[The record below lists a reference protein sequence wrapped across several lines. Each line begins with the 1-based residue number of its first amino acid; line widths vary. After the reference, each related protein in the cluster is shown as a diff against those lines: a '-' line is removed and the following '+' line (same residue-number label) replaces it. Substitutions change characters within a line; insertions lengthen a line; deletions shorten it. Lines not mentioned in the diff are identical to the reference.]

1 MDSSRC
7 DICVVGQGGDD
18 GGMRVAIVAE
28 SFLPNVNGVVNSV
41 LRVVDHLEI
50 TGHTAVV
57 IAPDTPRGQPGGP
70 RMVGRRTP
78 VHLVPSVRVPRVTSL
93 PVGVPAPVLYRALRD
108 FEPDVVH
115 LASPFV
121 VGAAGALAA
130 RKLRVPAVA
139 VFQTDVAGFAA
150 EYRLGAVEQL
160 AWQYTRR
167 LHELCDLT
175 LAPSSAALEELA
187 AHGIPRLRKWGRGV
201 DNELYSPGR
210 RDLELRASWMGD
222 SAELVVGFVGRL
234 APEKH
239 VERLASLAADPTVQ
253 LVIVGDGPE
262 RARLERLMPGAV
274 FTGELRGVDLA
285 RAYASLDIF
294 VHAGEHETFCQAIQ
308 EAMASGLPVIG
319 PDAGGPRDLVAPFRT
334 GYLLGVDEFST
345 RLPEVVDTLRDDAL
359 RAAFGRAAVQAV
371 RSRSWSAIC
380 AQLVGHYDSVLDGSA
395 SGRSRRGRVA

>member
-1 MDSSRC
+1 
-7 DICVVGQGGDD
+7 
-18 GGMRVAIVAE
+18 MRVAIVAE

-41 LRVVDHLEI
+41 LRVVDHLET

-121 VGAAGALAA
+121 VGAAGALAT